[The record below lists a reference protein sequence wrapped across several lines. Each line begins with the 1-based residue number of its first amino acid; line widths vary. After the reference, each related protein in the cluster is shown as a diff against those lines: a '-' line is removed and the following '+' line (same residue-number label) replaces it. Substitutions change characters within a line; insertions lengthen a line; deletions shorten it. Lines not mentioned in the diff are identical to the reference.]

1 MSLYGDQVIMRQ
13 LAVFMILLSFSLG
26 ALAQEKAPPPA
37 FGPKD
42 TLTVPAVYYDGEW
55 MPYAQL
61 EVVYI
66 SNLPPDKLAKY
77 LQEHNRLRRAVYATY
92 SYAISASAIINDV
105 NAKLQGVTSKKE
117 RKKYIKS
124 RESELRKQ
132 FGEPLSNL
140 SVYQGKVLMKLIYR
154 QTGSDCYDIIK
165 EYRGGLNARV
175 YQTAYFFFGGDFK
188 QSYDAVHDPVD
199 RQIESIVQELTN
211 HWYGG
216 NRSAAAGR

>member
-1 MSLYGDQVIMRQ
+1 MRRITSF
-13 LAVFMILLSFSLG
+13 LITILLSFA
-26 ALAQEKAPPPA
+26 ALAQEQRAIPQL
-37 FGPKD
+37 GPKD
-42 TLTVPAVYYDGEW
+42 TMIVRAVYYDGEW
-55 MPYAQL
+55 IPFAQM
-61 EVVYI
+61 ETVYI

-77 LQEHNRLRRAVYATY
+77 IQDYNRLKRAVYATY
-92 SYAISASAIINDV
+92 SYSISAAAIINDV
-105 NAKLQGVTSKKE
+105 NTQLKGVTSKKA

-132 FGEPLSNL
+132 FSDPLSNL

-154 QTGSDCYDIIK
+154 ETGSDCYEIIK

-188 QSYDAVHDPVD
+188 HEYDPSHDPTD
-199 RQIESIVQELTN
+199 QQIEGIVQDLLN

-216 NRSAAAGR
+216 NRSASAGR